1 MIYKKFKLTVLLPS
15 FALAFVSCATVSNI
29 GTDNWRDYFKPGA
42 SKEEIARDFNLYR
55 GKWWNYYIRGRW
67 YADGGYYD
75 EAIQDFKKS
84 ISLRSWDERFA
95 RNYGIHFWEYF
106 AHRELGI
113 VYYNQEKY
121 EDAKKELEASLSTA
135 DSARTKF
142 YLNKCNEA
150 ILKIT
155 KSDQEP
161 PQIKISSHADGEFVS
176 TPIITL
182 KGVVSDDC
190 YANCNNILIQGK
202 KLFIELAEKNISF
215 SEDVSLHPG
224 ENVICMEASDLAG
237 KSTRRNLKITRDIHP
252 PILYLDDVRI
262 HLKDGR
268 RIASVK
274 GTVVDDYGLK
284 ELYINDTEVH
294 IHSHKEDN
302 FDEDIVMTDG
312 TTVYFKAVDIAGNET
327 RGKQQADVKATLW
340 KEGLQNNAKYVYHS
354 THKPILI
361 AASKFDKSSIKSLL
375 VTVNPH
381 LNLPPPPLSPSVR
394 GTGGGIQGNNE
405 YSPPLVGGVRG
416 GGELLPLLASQDVDV
431 SQSPHQNSSA
441 PDENNVEDEKPEQTL
456 PQSTAKDTVPPT
468 IHTDI
473 KSVIAY
479 DANLFFSGNAHDDSG
494 VAKLFVN
501 QNPLEIRPGKHVFF
515 NHYLTLNEG
524 ENTITVKAADAHGNE
539 TLLPPVKV
547 TKKTFELLET
557 DARYTVALLP
567 LRNFAEN
574 GVPSETIYSM
584 LLKAFDKEP
593 KRFNFVER
601 DRAKLEEILH
611 EQKISNTELTSP
623 DTAIRIGKIRAAE
636 GMFFGAVEED
646 TKGINV
652 TLRLVDT
659 ETTRVLANA
668 DVYDED
674 KSMKNLEWLMHGL
687 SLKMKRQFPMIE
699 GNVIHVSGSG
709 FHVDTGAKSG
719 VGVGMKWLLFREIKE
734 GDIVLKDPLD
744 TVARVTQVQPET
756 SFARII
762 SPKGAEK
769 VEKKDLVIAK

>member
-1 MIYKKFKLTVLLPS
+1 MIIKKFKLITIAPLLS
-15 FALAFVSCATVSNI
+15 LMFVSCATVSNI
-29 GTDNWRDYFKPGA
+29 GTDNWRDYFKPGS

-55 GKWWNYYIRGRW
+55 GKWWNHYVRGRW

-84 ISLRSWDERFA
+84 ISLRSKDERSA
-95 RNYGIHFWEYF
+95 RSYGLHFWEYF

-113 VYYNQEKY
+113 VYYNQGKY
-121 EDAKKELEASLSTA
+121 EEAKKELETSLSTA

-142 YLNKCNEA
+142 YLNKSNEA

-161 PQIKISSHADGEFVS
+161 PQIKISSHADGEFVN
-176 TPIITL
+176 TPIINL

-190 YANCNNILIQGK
+190 CANCNNILIQGK
-202 KLFIELAEKNISF
+202 KLFIELAEKNINF
-215 SEDVSLHPG
+215 SEDVPLQPG
-224 ENVICMEASDLAG
+224 ENVISLEASDLTG
-237 KSTRRNLKITRDIHP
+237 KSTKKNLTVIRDIHP

-262 HLKDGR
+262 HQKDGKQR
-268 RIASVK
+268 ASVK

-294 IHSHKEDN
+294 IHSHKEDH
-302 FDEDIVMTDG
+302 FDEDIALTDG
-312 TTVYFKAVDIAGNET
+312 NKISFKVVDIAGNET
-327 RGKQQADVKATLW
+327 RGMQQVDTKASLW
-340 KEGLQNNAKYVYHS
+340 PEGTQNNVKYVYHS
-354 THKPILI
+354 TNKPILI
-361 AASKFDKSSIKSLL
+361 AASKFDKSSIRS
-375 VTVNPH
+375 
-381 LNLPPPPLSPSVR
+381 
-394 GTGGGIQGNNE
+394 
-405 YSPPLVGGVRG
+405 
-416 GGELLPLLASQDVDV
+416 LLASQDIDV
-431 SQSPHQNSSA
+431 SQSSPQDSPA
-441 PDENNVEDEKPEQTL
+441 PDENNGEEEKPEQTL
-456 PQSTAKDTVPPT
+456 PQSTEKDTVPPT

-473 KSVIAY
+473 KSAIVH
-479 DANLFFSGNAHDDSG
+479 DANLFFSGNAHDDNS

-501 QNPLEIRPGKHVFF
+501 QSPLEIRQGKHVFF

-524 ENTITVKAADAHGNE
+524 ENTITVKAIDAQGNE
-539 TLLPPVKV
+539 TQLPSVKI

-567 LRNFAEN
+567 LRIFTEK
-574 GVPSETIYSM
+574 GVPSETVYSM
-584 LLKAFDKEP
+584 LLKAFDEEP

-623 DTAIRIGKIRAAE
+623 DAAIRIGKIRAAE
-636 GMFFGAVEED
+636 GMLFGAVEED

-659 ETTRVLANA
+659 ETTQVLANA

-674 KSMKNLEWLMHGL
+674 KSIKNLEWLMHGL

-699 GNVIHVSGSG
+699 GNVIHVSGNG
-709 FHVDTGAKSG
+709 FHVNTGAKSG
-719 VGVGMKWLLFREIKE
+719 VGVGMKLLLFREIKE
-734 GDIVLKDPLD
+734 GDLVLKEPLD
-744 TVARVTQVQPET
+744 TVARVVQVQPET
-756 SFARII
+756 SFAKII
-762 SPKGAEK
+762 SSKGAEK
-769 VEKKDLVIAK
+769 VEKKDLVITK

>member
-1 MIYKKFKLTVLLPS
+1 MPYKKSKFIVLLPLFVLS
-15 FALAFVSCATVSNI
+15 FVSCSTVSQI
-29 GTDNWRDYFKPGA
+29 GTDNWRDYFKPSA
-42 SKEEIARDFNLYR
+42 SKEEITRDFNLYR
-55 GKWWNYYIRGRW
+55 GKWWNYYVRGRW
-67 YADGGYYD
+67 YADGGYYN
-75 EAIQDFKKS
+75 EAIQDFKRS
-84 ISLRSWDERFA
+84 VSLRSRDERSA
-95 RNYGIHFWEYF
+95 RSYGLHFWEYF

-121 EDAKKELEASLSTA
+121 EEAKKELEASLSTA

-161 PQIKISSHADGEFVS
+161 PQIKISSHADGEFVN
-176 TPIITL
+176 TPIINL
-182 KGVVSDDC
+182 KGTVSDDC
-190 YANCNNILIQGK
+190 YANSNNILIQGK
-202 KLFIELAEKNISF
+202 KLFIELAEKNINF

-224 ENVICMEASDLAG
+224 ENVICMEASDLTG
-237 KSTRRNLKITRDIHP
+237 KSIQRNLTIIRDIHP
-252 PILYLDDVRI
+252 PILYLDDVQIRQ
-262 HLKDGR
+262 KDGK

-284 ELYINDTEVH
+284 ELYINDTEIH

-302 FDEDIVMTDG
+302 FDEDIVLPEGNTIS
-312 TTVYFKAVDIAGNET
+312 FKAIDIAGNET
-327 RGKQQADVKATLW
+327 KGKQQLDTKASLW
-340 KEGLQNNAKYVYHS
+340 PEDTQDSVKYVYHS

-361 AASKFDKSSIKSLL
+361 AASKFDKSSIVSLL
-375 VTVNPH
+375 AV
-381 LNLPPPPLSPSVR
+381 
-394 GTGGGIQGNNE
+394 
-405 YSPPLVGGVRG
+405 
-416 GGELLPLLASQDVDV
+416 QDVNV
-431 SQSPHQNSSA
+431 SQSSPPDSSA
-441 PDENNVEDEKPEQTL
+441 PDENNGEEAKPEQTL
-456 PQSTAKDTVPPT
+456 PQSTVKDTVPPV

-473 KSVIAY
+473 KSAIIY
-479 DANLFFSGNAHDDSG
+479 DANLFFSGDAHDDSG
-494 VAKLFVN
+494 VDKLSVN
-501 QNPLEIRPGKHVFF
+501 QNPLEIRQGKHVFF
-515 NHYLTLNEG
+515 NHFLTLKEG
-524 ENTITVKAADAHGNE
+524 ENTITVKAVDAQGNE
-539 TLLPPVKV
+539 TQLPPVKI

-567 LRNFAEN
+567 LRVFTEK

-584 LLKAFDKEP
+584 LLKAFDEEP

-601 DRAKLEEILH
+601 DRTKLEEILH

-623 DTAIRIGKIRAAE
+623 DAAIRIGKIRAAE
-636 GMFFGAVEED
+636 GMLFGAVEED

-659 ETTRVLANA
+659 ETTQVLANA

-709 FHVDTGAKSG
+709 FHVNTGAKSG
-719 VGVGMKWLLFREIKE
+719 VGVGMKLLLFREIKE
-734 GDIVLKDPLD
+734 GDIVLKEPLD
-744 TVARVTQVQPET
+744 TVARVVQVQPET
-756 SFARII
+756 SFAKVI
-762 SPKGAEK
+762 STKGAEK
-769 VEKKDLVIAK
+769 VEKKDLVITK

>member
-1 MIYKKFKLTVLLPS
+1 MDYKKLKFVALMSLLLPT
-15 FALAFVSCATVSNI
+15 FVSCATVSNI
-29 GTDNWRDYFKPGA
+29 GTDNWRDYFKPGP

-55 GKWWNYYIRGRW
+55 GKWWNHYVRGRW

-84 ISLRSWDERFA
+84 ISLRSRDERSA
-95 RNYGIHFWEYF
+95 RSYGLHFWEYF

-113 VYYNQEKY
+113 VYYNQGKY
-121 EDAKKELEASLSTA
+121 EEAKKELEASLSTA

-161 PQIKISSHADGEFVS
+161 PQFKISSHADGEFVN
-176 TPIITL
+176 TPIINL

-190 YANCNNILIQGK
+190 CANCNNILIQGK
-202 KLFIELAEKNISF
+202 KLFIELAEKNINF
-215 SEDVSLHPG
+215 SEDVPLQPG
-224 ENVICMEASDLAG
+224 ENVISLEASDLTG
-237 KSTRRNLKITRDIHP
+237 KSTKKNLTVIRDIHP

-262 HLKDGR
+262 HQKDGKQ
-268 RIASVK
+268 IASVK

-294 IHSHKEDN
+294 IHSHREDH
-302 FDEDIVMTDG
+302 FDEDIALTDG
-312 TTVYFKAVDIAGNET
+312 NKISFKVVDIAGNET
-327 RGKQQADVKATLW
+327 RGKQQVDTKASLW
-340 KEGLQNNAKYVYHS
+340 PEGTQNNVKYVYHS
-354 THKPILI
+354 TNKPILM

-375 VTVNPH
+375 
-381 LNLPPPPLSPSVR
+381 
-394 GTGGGIQGNNE
+394 
-405 YSPPLVGGVRG
+405 
-416 GGELLPLLASQDVDV
+416 ASQDIDV
-431 SQSPHQNSSA
+431 SQSSPQDSPE
-441 PDENNVEDEKPEQTL
+441 PDENNGEEEKPEQTL

-473 KSVIAY
+473 KSVIVY
-479 DANLFFSGNAHDDSG
+479 DANLFFSGDAHDDVG
-494 VAKLFVN
+494 VAKLYVN

-515 NHYLTLNEG
+515 NHFLTLNEG
-524 ENTITVKAADAHGNE
+524 ENTITVKAVDAQGNE
-539 TLLPPVKV
+539 TQLPPVKV

-567 LRNFAEN
+567 LRIFTEK

-584 LLKAFDKEP
+584 LLKAFDEEP

-601 DRAKLEEILH
+601 DRTKLEEILH

-623 DTAIRIGKIRAAE
+623 DAAIKIGKIRAAE
-636 GMFFGAVEED
+636 GMLFGAVEED
-646 TKGINV
+646 AKGINV

-674 KSMKNLEWLMHGL
+674 KSIKNLEWLMHGL

-699 GNVIHVSGSG
+699 GNVIHVSGNG
-709 FHVDTGAKSG
+709 FHVNTGAKSG
-719 VGVGMKWLLFREIKE
+719 VGVGMKLLLFREIRE
-734 GDIVLKDPLD
+734 GELVLKEPLD
-744 TVARVTQVQPET
+744 TVARVVQVQPET
-756 SFARII
+756 AFAKII
-762 SPKGAEK
+762 SSKGTEK
-769 VEKKDLVIAK
+769 VEKKDLVITK

>member
-1 MIYKKFKLTVLLPS
+1 MIIKKFKLITIAPLLS
-15 FALAFVSCATVSNI
+15 LMFVSCATVSNI
-29 GTDNWRDYFKPGA
+29 GTDNWRDYFKPGS

-55 GKWWNYYIRGRW
+55 GKWWNYYVRGRW

-84 ISLRSWDERFA
+84 ISLRSKDERSA
-95 RNYGIHFWEYF
+95 RSYGLHFWEYF

-113 VYYNQEKY
+113 VYYIQGKY
-121 EDAKKELEASLSTA
+121 EEAKKELETSLSTA

-142 YLNKCNEA
+142 YLNKSNEA

-161 PQIKISSHADGEFVS
+161 PQIKISSHADGEFVN
-176 TPIITL
+176 TPIINL

-190 YANCNNILIQGK
+190 CANCNNILIQGK
-202 KLFIELAEKNISF
+202 KLFIELAEKNINF
-215 SEDVSLHPG
+215 SEDVPLQPG
-224 ENVICMEASDLAG
+224 ENVITLEASDLTG
-237 KSTRRNLKITRDIHP
+237 KSIKKNLTVIRDIHP

-262 HLKDGR
+262 HQKDGKQR
-268 RIASVK
+268 ASVK

-294 IHSHKEDN
+294 IHSHKEDH
-302 FDEDIVMTDG
+302 FDEDIALTDG
-312 TTVYFKAVDIAGNET
+312 NKISFKVVDIAGNET
-327 RGKQQADVKATLW
+327 RGMQQVDTKASLW
-340 KEGLQNNAKYVYHS
+340 PEGTQNNVKYVYHS
-354 THKPILI
+354 TNKPILI

-375 VTVNPH
+375 V
-381 LNLPPPPLSPSVR
+381 
-394 GTGGGIQGNNE
+394 
-405 YSPPLVGGVRG
+405 
-416 GGELLPLLASQDVDV
+416 SQDIDV
-431 SQSPHQNSSA
+431 SQSSPQDSPE
-441 PDENNVEDEKPEQTL
+441 PDENNGEEEKPEQTL
-456 PQSTAKDTVPPT
+456 PQSTEKDTVPPT

-473 KSVIAY
+473 KSAIVH
-479 DANLFFSGNAHDDSG
+479 DANLFFSGNAHDDNS

-501 QNPLEIRPGKHVFF
+501 QSPLEIRQGKHVFF
-515 NHYLTLNEG
+515 NHLLTLNEG
-524 ENTITVKAADAHGNE
+524 ENTITVKAVDAQGNE
-539 TLLPPVKV
+539 TQLPPVKI

-567 LRNFAEN
+567 LRIFTEK

-584 LLKAFDKEP
+584 LLKAFDEEP

-601 DRAKLEEILH
+601 DRTKLEEILH

-623 DTAIRIGKIRAAE
+623 DAAIRIGKIRAAE
-636 GMFFGAVEED
+636 GMLFGAVEED

-659 ETTRVLANA
+659 ETTQVLANA

-674 KSMKNLEWLMHGL
+674 KSIKNLEWLMHGL

-699 GNVIHVSGSG
+699 GNVIHVSGNG
-709 FHVDTGAKSG
+709 FHVNTGAKSG
-719 VGVGMKWLLFREIKE
+719 VGVGMKFLLFREIKE
-734 GDIVLKDPLD
+734 GYLVLKEPLD
-744 TVARVTQVQPET
+744 TVARVVQVQPET
-756 SFARII
+756 SFAKII
-762 SPKGAEK
+762 SSKGAEK
-769 VEKKDLVIAK
+769 VEKKDLVITK

>member
-1 MIYKKFKLTVLLPS
+1 MPYKKSKFIVLLPLFVLS
-15 FALAFVSCATVSNI
+15 FVSCSTVSQI
-29 GTDNWRDYFKPGA
+29 GTDNWRDYFKPSA
-42 SKEEIARDFNLYR
+42 SKEEITRDFNLYR
-55 GKWWNYYIRGRW
+55 GKWWNYYVRGRW
-67 YADGGYYD
+67 YADGGYYN
-75 EAIQDFKKS
+75 EAIQDFKRS
-84 ISLRSWDERFA
+84 VSLRSRDERSA
-95 RNYGIHFWEYF
+95 RSYGLHFWEYF

-121 EDAKKELEASLSTA
+121 EEAKKELEASLSTA

-161 PQIKISSHADGEFVS
+161 PQIKISSHADGEFVNI
-176 TPIITL
+176 PIITL

-190 YANCNNILIQGK
+190 CAISNNILIQGK
-202 KLFIELAEKNISF
+202 KLFIELAEKNINF
-215 SEDVSLHPG
+215 SEDVSLRPG
-224 ENVICMEASDLAG
+224 ENVICMEASDLTG
-237 KSTRRNLKITRDIHP
+237 KSAQRNLKITLDIHP

-262 HLKDGR
+262 LQKDGKQ
-268 RIASVK
+268 IASVK

-302 FDEDIVMTDG
+302 FDEDIVLTDG
-312 TTVYFKAVDIAGNET
+312 NKISFKVVDIAGNET
-327 RGKQQADVKATLW
+327 KGKQQLDTKASLW
-340 KEGLQNNAKYVYHS
+340 PEDTQDSVKYVYHS

-361 AASKFDKSSIKSLL
+361 AASKFDKSSIVSLL
-375 VTVNPH
+375 AV
-381 LNLPPPPLSPSVR
+381 
-394 GTGGGIQGNNE
+394 
-405 YSPPLVGGVRG
+405 
-416 GGELLPLLASQDVDV
+416 QDVNV
-431 SQSPHQNSSA
+431 SQSSPPDSSA
-441 PDENNVEDEKPEQTL
+441 PDENNGEEAKPEQTL
-456 PQSTAKDTVPPT
+456 PQSTVKDTVPPV

-473 KSVIAY
+473 KSAIVY
-479 DANLFFSGNAHDDSG
+479 DANLFFSGDAHDDSG
-494 VAKLFVN
+494 VDKLSVN
-501 QNPLEIRPGKHVFF
+501 QNPLEIRQGKHVFF
-515 NHYLTLNEG
+515 NHFLTLKEG
-524 ENTITVKAADAHGNE
+524 ENTITVKAVDSQGNE
-539 TLLPPVKV
+539 TQLPPVKI

-567 LRNFAEN
+567 LRVFTEK

-584 LLKAFDKEP
+584 LLKAFDEEP

-601 DRAKLEEILH
+601 DRTKLEEILH

-623 DTAIRIGKIRAAE
+623 DAAIRIGKIRAAE
-636 GMFFGAVEED
+636 GMLFGAVEED

-652 TLRLVDT
+652 ILRLVDT
-659 ETTRVLANA
+659 ETTQVLANA

-709 FHVDTGAKSG
+709 FHVNTGAKSG
-719 VGVGMKWLLFREIKE
+719 VGVGMKLLLFREIKE
-734 GDIVLKDPLD
+734 GDIVLKEPLD
-744 TVARVTQVQPET
+744 TVARVVQVQPET
-756 SFARII
+756 SFAKVI
-762 SPKGAEK
+762 STKGAEK
-769 VEKKDLVIAK
+769 VAKKDLVITK

>member
-1 MIYKKFKLTVLLPS
+1 MIIKKFKLITIAPLLS
-15 FALAFVSCATVSNI
+15 LMFVSCATVSNI
-29 GTDNWRDYFKPGA
+29 GTDNWRDYFKPGS

-55 GKWWNYYIRGRW
+55 GKWWNHYVRGRW

-84 ISLRSWDERFA
+84 ISLRSKDERSA
-95 RNYGIHFWEYF
+95 RSYGLHFWEYF

-113 VYYNQEKY
+113 VYYNQGKY
-121 EDAKKELEASLSTA
+121 EEAKKELETSLSTA

-142 YLNKCNEA
+142 YLNKSNEA

-161 PQIKISSHADGEFVS
+161 PQIKISSHADGEFVN
-176 TPIITL
+176 TPIINL

-190 YANCNNILIQGK
+190 CANSNNILIQGK
-202 KLFIELAEKNISF
+202 KLFIELAEKNINF
-215 SEDVSLHPG
+215 SEDVPLQPG
-224 ENVICMEASDLAG
+224 ENVITLEASDLTG
-237 KSTRRNLKITRDIHP
+237 KSIKKNLTVIRDIHP

-262 HLKDGR
+262 HQKDGK

-294 IHSHKEDN
+294 IHSHKEDH
-302 FDEDIVMTDG
+302 FDEDIALTDG
-312 TTVYFKAVDIAGNET
+312 NKISFKVVDIAGNET
-327 RGKQQADVKATLW
+327 KGKQPLDTKASLW
-340 KEGLQNNAKYVYHS
+340 PEGTQNNVKYVYHS
-354 THKPILI
+354 TNKPILI

-375 VTVNPH
+375 V
-381 LNLPPPPLSPSVR
+381 
-394 GTGGGIQGNNE
+394 
-405 YSPPLVGGVRG
+405 
-416 GGELLPLLASQDVDV
+416 SQDIDV
-431 SQSPHQNSSA
+431 SQSSPQDFPE
-441 PDENNVEDEKPEQTL
+441 PDENNGEEEKPEQTL

-473 KSVIAY
+473 KSAVVH
-479 DANLFFSGNAHDDSG
+479 DANLFFSGNAHDDNS

-501 QNPLEIRPGKHVFF
+501 QNPLEIRQGKHVFF
-515 NHYLTLNEG
+515 NHFLTLTEG
-524 ENTITVKAADAHGNE
+524 ENTITVKAVDAQGNE
-539 TLLPPVKV
+539 TQIPPVKI

-567 LRNFAEN
+567 LRIFTEK

-584 LLKAFDKEP
+584 LLKAFDEEP

-601 DRAKLEEILH
+601 DRTKLEEILH

-623 DTAIRIGKIRAAE
+623 DAAIRIGKIRAAE
-636 GMFFGAVEED
+636 GMLFGAVEED

-659 ETTRVLANA
+659 ETTQVLANA

-687 SLKMKRQFPMIE
+687 SLKMKRQFPMVE
-699 GNVIHVSGSG
+699 GNVIHVSGNG
-709 FHVDTGAKSG
+709 FHVNTGAKSG
-719 VGVGMKWLLFREIKE
+719 VGVGMKFLLFREIRE
-734 GDIVLKDPLD
+734 GDLVLKEPLD
-744 TVARVTQVQPET
+744 TVARVVQVQPET
-756 SFARII
+756 SFAKII
-762 SPKGAEK
+762 SSKGAEK
-769 VEKKDLVIAK
+769 VEKKDLVITK

>member
-1 MIYKKFKLTVLLPS
+1 MIIKKFKFIALLFLLLPM
-15 FALAFVSCATVSNI
+15 FVSCATVSNI
-29 GTDNWRDYFKPGA
+29 GTDNWRDYFKPG
-42 SKEEIARDFNLYR
+42 SLKEEITRDFNLYR
-55 GKWWNYYIRGRW
+55 GKWWNYYVRGRW

-84 ISLRSWDERFA
+84 ISLRSKDERSA
-95 RNYGIHFWEYF
+95 RSYGLHFWEYF

-121 EDAKKELEASLSTA
+121 EEAKKELETSLSTA

-142 YLNKCNEA
+142 YLNKSNEA
-150 ILKIT
+150 ILRIT

-161 PQIKISSHADGEFVS
+161 PQIKISSHADGEFVN
-176 TPIITL
+176 TPIINL

-190 YANCNNILIQGK
+190 CANSNNILVQGK
-202 KLFIELAEKNISF
+202 KLFIELAEKNINF

-224 ENVICMEASDLAG
+224 ENVISLEASDLTG
-237 KSTRRNLKITRDIHP
+237 KSTKKNLTIIRDIHP
-252 PILYLDDVRI
+252 PILYLDDVQIRQ
-262 HLKDGR
+262 KNGK

-294 IHSHKEDN
+294 IHSHKEDH
-302 FDEDIVMTDG
+302 FDEDIVLPEGNTIS
-312 TTVYFKAVDIAGNET
+312 FKAVDIAGNET
-327 RGKQQADVKATLW
+327 RGKQQVDIKASLW
-340 KEGLQNNAKYVYHS
+340 PEGTQNNIKYVYHS
-354 THKPILI
+354 TNKRILI

-375 VTVNPH
+375 
-381 LNLPPPPLSPSVR
+381 
-394 GTGGGIQGNNE
+394 
-405 YSPPLVGGVRG
+405 
-416 GGELLPLLASQDVDV
+416 ASQDVDI
-431 SQSPHQNSSA
+431 SQSPPQDSSA
-441 PDENNVEDEKPEQTL
+441 PDENNGEEEKPEQTL
-456 PQSTAKDTVPPT
+456 PQSTEKDTVPPT

-473 KSVIAY
+473 KSAIVH

-494 VAKLFVN
+494 IAKLFVN
-501 QNPLEIRPGKHVFF
+501 QNPLEIRQGKHVFF
-515 NHYLTLNEG
+515 NHFLTLNEG
-524 ENTITVKAADAHGNE
+524 ENTITVKAVDAQGNE
-539 TLLPPVKV
+539 TQLPPVKI
-547 TKKTFELLET
+547 TKKIFELLET

-567 LRNFAEN
+567 LRIFTEK

-584 LLKAFDKEP
+584 LLKAFDEEP

-601 DRAKLEEILH
+601 DRTRLEEILR

-623 DTAIRIGKIRAAE
+623 DAAIRIGKIRAAE
-636 GMFFGAVEED
+636 GMLFGAVEED

-659 ETTRVLANA
+659 ETTQVLANA

-699 GNVIHVSGSG
+699 GNVIHVSGNG
-709 FHVDTGAKSG
+709 FHVNTGAKSG
-719 VGVGMKWLLFREIKE
+719 VGVGMKLLLFREIKE
-734 GDIVLKDPLD
+734 GDLVLKEPLD
-744 TVARVTQVQPET
+744 TVARVVQVQPET
-756 SFARII
+756 SFAKII
-762 SPKGAEK
+762 SSKGTEK
-769 VEKKDLVIAK
+769 VEKKDLVITK

>member
-1 MIYKKFKLTVLLPS
+1 MVYKKFKFVALVPLLLLT
-15 FALAFVSCATVSNI
+15 FVSCATVSNI
-29 GTDNWRDYFKPGA
+29 GTDNWRDYFKPGC

-55 GKWWNYYIRGRW
+55 GKWWNHYVRGRW

-84 ISLRSWDERFA
+84 ISLRSKDERSA
-95 RNYGIHFWEYF
+95 RSYGLHFWEYF

-121 EDAKKELEASLSTA
+121 EDAKKELETSLSTA

-142 YLNKCNEA
+142 YLNKSNEA

-161 PQIKISSHADGEFVS
+161 PQIKISSHADGEFVN
-176 TPIITL
+176 TPIVNL

-190 YANCNNILIQGK
+190 CANCNNILIQGK
-202 KLFIELAEKNISF
+202 KLFIELAEKNINF
-215 SEDVSLHPG
+215 SEAVPLNPG
-224 ENVICMEASDLAG
+224 ENVISLEASDLTG
-237 KSTRRNLKITRDIHP
+237 KSTKKNLTIIRDVHP

-262 HLKDGR
+262 HQKDGKQ
-268 RIASVK
+268 IASVK
-274 GTVVDDYGLK
+274 GTVMDDYGLK
-284 ELYINDTEVH
+284 ELYINNTEVH
-294 IHSHKEDN
+294 IHSHKEDH
-302 FDEDIVMTDG
+302 FDEDIALPDG
-312 TTVYFKAVDIAGNET
+312 NKISFKVVDIAGNET
-327 RGKQQADVKATLW
+327 RGMQQVDIKASLW
-340 KEGLQNNAKYVYHS
+340 PDGTGNTVKYVFHS
-354 THKPILI
+354 TNKPILI

-375 VTVNPH
+375 
-381 LNLPPPPLSPSVR
+381 
-394 GTGGGIQGNNE
+394 
-405 YSPPLVGGVRG
+405 
-416 GGELLPLLASQDVDV
+416 ASQDIDV
-431 SQSPHQNSSA
+431 SQSSPQDSPE
-441 PDENNVEDEKPEQTL
+441 PDENNGEEEKPEQTL

-473 KSVIAY
+473 KSAIVH

-501 QNPLEIRPGKHVFF
+501 QNPLEIRQGKHVFF
-515 NHYLTLNEG
+515 NHFLTLNEG
-524 ENTITVKAADAHGNE
+524 ENTVTVKAVDAQGNE
-539 TLLPPVKV
+539 TQLQPVKI

-567 LRNFAEN
+567 LRIFTEK

-584 LLKAFDKEP
+584 LLKAFDEEP

-601 DRAKLEEILH
+601 DRTRLEEILH

-623 DTAIRIGKIRAAE
+623 DAAIRIGKIRAAE
-636 GMFFGAVEED
+636 GMLFGAVEED
-646 TKGINV
+646 AKGINV

-659 ETTRVLANA
+659 ETTQVLANA

-674 KSMKNLEWLMHGL
+674 KSIKNLEWLMHGL

-699 GNVIHVSGSG
+699 GNVIHVSGNG
-709 FHVDTGAKSG
+709 FHVNTGAKSG
-719 VGVGMKWLLFREIKE
+719 VGVGMKFLLFREIRE
-734 GDIVLKDPLD
+734 GDLVLKEPLD
-744 TVARVTQVQPET
+744 TVARVVQVQPET
-756 SFARII
+756 SFAKIT
-762 SPKGAEK
+762 STKSTEK
-769 VEKKDLVIAK
+769 VQKKDLVITK

>member
-1 MIYKKFKLTVLLPS
+1 MVYKKFTFVALVILL
-15 FALAFVSCATVSNI
+15 LGFVSCATVSNI
-29 GTDNWRDYFKPGA
+29 GTDNWRDYFKPSS
-42 SKEEIARDFNLYR
+42 SKEEITRDFNLYR
-55 GKWWNYYIRGRW
+55 GKWWNYYVRGRW

-75 EAIQDFKKS
+75 EAIQDFKRS
-84 ISLRSWDERFA
+84 ISLRSRDERSA
-95 RNYGIHFWEYF
+95 RSYGLHFWEYF

-121 EDAKKELEASLSTA
+121 EDAKKELESSLSTA

-161 PQIKISSHADGEFVS
+161 PQIKISSHADGEFVNI
-176 TPIITL
+176 PIITL
-182 KGVVSDDC
+182 KGIVSDDC
-190 YANCNNILIQGK
+190 CANSNNILIQGK

-215 SEDVSLHPG
+215 SEDVSLRPG
-224 ENVICMEASDLAG
+224 ENVICMEASDLTG
-237 KSTRRNLKITRDIHP
+237 KSTQRNLKITLDIHP

-262 HLKDGR
+262 HQKDGKQ
-268 RIASVK
+268 IASVK

-294 IHSHKEDN
+294 IHSYKEDN
-302 FDEDIVMTDG
+302 FDEDIILTDG
-312 TTVYFKAVDIAGNET
+312 NKISFKVVDIAGNET
-327 RGKQQADVKATLW
+327 KGKQQLDTKASLW
-340 KEGLQNNAKYVYHS
+340 PEDTQDSVKYVYHS
-354 THKPILI
+354 TNKPILI
-361 AASKFDKSSIKSLL
+361 AVSKFDKSSI
-375 VTVNPH
+375 
-381 LNLPPPPLSPSVR
+381 R
-394 GTGGGIQGNNE
+394 A
-405 YSPPLVGGVRG
+405 
-416 GGELLPLLASQDVDV
+416 LLASQDVNA
-431 SQSPHQNSSA
+431 SQPPA
-441 PDENNVEDEKPEQTL
+441 PSLPTEKSEEEKNDKPVLQE
-456 PQSTAKDTVPPT
+456 STVKDTVPP
-468 IHTDI
+468 IIRTDI
-473 KSVIAY
+473 KSAIVY
-479 DANLFFSGNAHDDSG
+479 DANLFFSGDAHDDSG
-494 VAKLFVN
+494 IDKLFVN
-501 QNPLEIRPGKHVFF
+501 QNPLEIRQGKHVFF
-515 NHYLTLNEG
+515 NHFLTLNEG
-524 ENTITVKAADAHGNE
+524 ENTITVKAVDSQGNE
-539 TLLPPVKV
+539 TQLSPVKI

-567 LRNFAEN
+567 LRIFTEK

-584 LLKAFDKEP
+584 LLKAFDEEP

-601 DRAKLEEILH
+601 DRTKLEEILH

-623 DTAIRIGKIRAAE
+623 DAAIRIGKIRAAE
-636 GMFFGAVEED
+636 GMLFGAVEED

-709 FHVDTGAKSG
+709 FHVNTGAKSG
-719 VGVGMKWLLFREIKE
+719 VGVGMKLLLFREIKE
-734 GDIVLKDPLD
+734 GDIVLKEPLD
-744 TVARVTQVQPET
+744 TVARVVQVQPET
-756 SFARII
+756 SFAKVI
-762 SPKGAEK
+762 STKGAGK
-769 VEKKDLVIAK
+769 VEKKDLVITK

>member
-15 FALAFVSCATVSNI
+15 FALVFVSCATVSNI

-190 YANCNNILIQGK
+190 CANSNNILIQGK
-202 KLFIELAEKNISF
+202 KLFIELAEKNINF

-224 ENVICMEASDLAG
+224 ENVICMEASDLTG
-237 KSTRRNLKITRDIHP
+237 KSTQRNLTIILDIHP
-252 PILYLDDVRI
+252 PILYLDDVQIRQ
-262 HLKDGR
+262 KDGKQ
-268 RIASVK
+268 IASVK

-302 FDEDIVMTDG
+302 FDEDIVLTDG
-312 TTVYFKAVDIAGNET
+312 NKISFKVVDIAGNET
-327 RGKQQADVKATLW
+327 KGKQQLDTKASLW
-340 KEGLQNNAKYVYHS
+340 PEDTQDSVKYVYHS

-361 AASKFDKSSIKSLL
+361 AASKFDKSSIVSLL
-375 VTVNPH
+375 AV
-381 LNLPPPPLSPSVR
+381 
-394 GTGGGIQGNNE
+394 
-405 YSPPLVGGVRG
+405 
-416 GGELLPLLASQDVDV
+416 QDVNV
-431 SQSPHQNSSA
+431 SQSSPPDSSA
-441 PDENNVEDEKPEQTL
+441 PDENNGEEAKPEQTL
-456 PQSTAKDTVPPT
+456 PQSTVKDTVPPI

-473 KSVIAY
+473 KSAIIY
-479 DANLFFSGNAHDDSG
+479 DANLFFSGDAHDDSG
-494 VAKLFVN
+494 VAKLSVN
-501 QNPLEIRPGKHVFF
+501 QNPLEIRQGKHVFF
-515 NHYLTLNEG
+515 NHFLTLKEG
-524 ENTITVKAADAHGNE
+524 ENTITVKAVDSQGNE
-539 TLLPPVKV
+539 TQLPTVKI

-567 LRNFAEN
+567 LRIFTEK

-584 LLKAFDKEP
+584 LLKAFDEEP

-601 DRAKLEEILH
+601 DRTKLEEILH

-623 DTAIRIGKIRAAE
+623 DAAIRIGKIRAAE
-636 GMFFGAVEED
+636 GMLFGAVEED

-652 TLRLVDT
+652 ILRLVDT
-659 ETTRVLANA
+659 ETTQVLANA

-709 FHVDTGAKSG
+709 FHVNTGAKSG
-719 VGVGMKWLLFREIKE
+719 VGVGMKLLLFREIKE
-734 GDIVLKDPLD
+734 GDIVLKEPLD
-744 TVARVTQVQPET
+744 TVARVVQVQPET
-756 SFARII
+756 SFAKVI
-762 SPKGAEK
+762 STKGAEK
-769 VEKKDLVIAK
+769 VEKKDLVITK

>member
-1 MIYKKFKLTVLLPS
+1 MPYKKSKFIVLLPLFVLS
-15 FALAFVSCATVSNI
+15 FVSCSTVSQI
-29 GTDNWRDYFKPGA
+29 GTDNWRDYFKPSA
-42 SKEEIARDFNLYR
+42 SKEEITRDFNLYR
-55 GKWWNYYIRGRW
+55 GKWWNYYVRGRW
-67 YADGGYYD
+67 YADGGYYN
-75 EAIQDFKKS
+75 EAIQDFKRS
-84 ISLRSWDERFA
+84 VSLRSRDERSA
-95 RNYGIHFWEYF
+95 RSYGLHFWEYF

-121 EDAKKELEASLSTA
+121 EEAKKELEASLSTA

-161 PQIKISSHADGEFVS
+161 PQIKISSHADGEFVNI
-176 TPIITL
+176 PIITL

-190 YANCNNILIQGK
+190 CANSNNILIQGK
-202 KLFIELAEKNISF
+202 KLFIELAEKNINF
-215 SEDVSLHPG
+215 SEDVSLRPG
-224 ENVICMEASDLAG
+224 ENVICMEASDLTG
-237 KSTRRNLKITRDIHP
+237 KSAQRNLKITLDIHP

-262 HLKDGR
+262 LQKDGKQ
-268 RIASVK
+268 IASVK

-302 FDEDIVMTDG
+302 FDEDIVLTDG
-312 TTVYFKAVDIAGNET
+312 NKISFKVVDIAGNET
-327 RGKQQADVKATLW
+327 KGKQQLDTKASLW
-340 KEGLQNNAKYVYHS
+340 PEDTQDSVKYVYHS

-361 AASKFDKSSIKSLL
+361 AASKFDKSSIVSLL
-375 VTVNPH
+375 AV
-381 LNLPPPPLSPSVR
+381 
-394 GTGGGIQGNNE
+394 
-405 YSPPLVGGVRG
+405 
-416 GGELLPLLASQDVDV
+416 QDVNV
-431 SQSPHQNSSA
+431 SQSSPPDSSA
-441 PDENNVEDEKPEQTL
+441 PDENNGEEAKPEQTL
-456 PQSTAKDTVPPT
+456 PQSTVKDTVPPV

-473 KSVIAY
+473 KSAIVY
-479 DANLFFSGNAHDDSG
+479 DANLFFSGDAHDDSG
-494 VAKLFVN
+494 VDKLSVN
-501 QNPLEIRPGKHVFF
+501 QNPLEIRQGKHVFF
-515 NHYLTLNEG
+515 NHFLTLKEG
-524 ENTITVKAADAHGNE
+524 ENTITVKAVDSQGNE
-539 TLLPPVKV
+539 TQLPPVKI

-567 LRNFAEN
+567 LRIFTEK

-584 LLKAFDKEP
+584 LLKAFDEEP

-601 DRAKLEEILH
+601 DRTKLEEILH

-623 DTAIRIGKIRAAE
+623 DAAIRIGKIRAAE
-636 GMFFGAVEED
+636 GMLFGAVEED

-652 TLRLVDT
+652 ILRLVDT
-659 ETTRVLANA
+659 ETTQVLANA

-709 FHVDTGAKSG
+709 FHVNTGAKSG
-719 VGVGMKWLLFREIKE
+719 VGVGMKLLLFREIKE
-734 GDIVLKDPLD
+734 GDIVLKEPLD
-744 TVARVTQVQPET
+744 TVARVVQVQPET
-756 SFARII
+756 SFAKVI
-762 SPKGAEK
+762 STKGAEK
-769 VEKKDLVIAK
+769 VEKKDLVITK